1 MRQGLCFVV
10 ACMVLMYDP
19 WRSAS
24 LSEVF
29 ERRALRVPQQDKHNG
44 AHKEDEAECDQPAA
58 DSCFSFLLLVSL
70 DPSVAVHR
78 VSTIIGDV

>member
-1 MRQGLCFVV
+1 M
-10 ACMVLMYDP
+10 LMYNP
-19 WRSAS
+19 WRGAS

-29 ERRALRVPQQDKHNG
+29 ERRAFRVPQQDKHNG
-44 AHKEDEAECDQPAA
+44 ADKEHEAKGNQPAA
-58 DSCFSFLLLVSL
+58 NSCFSFLLLVSL